1 MHALDILLQQA
12 TISKF
17 NKLKLTNSNSS
28 ILIKLDELGEDHDAD
43 PITARDQ
50 ISEENTKLMKVK
62 ERISTIKENLGM
74 AVITSPELLAATL
87 EEHESRKFFHPGF
100 VISFDNLDFQLKRRN
115 MTKDNQNQ
123 DYHWGNHQMV
133 ENRFSGNSLD
143 VRKTDPEDIV
153 NIPNT
158 RFLPNLHDQQNQHLD
173 YIILT
178 SREF

>member
-1 MHALDILLQQA
+1 
-12 TISKF
+12 
-17 NKLKLTNSNSS
+17 
-28 ILIKLDELGEDHDAD
+28 
-43 PITARDQ
+43 
-50 ISEENTKLMKVK
+50 MKVK

-74 AVITSPELLAATL
+74 AVITSPELLAATR
-87 EEHESRKFFHPGF
+87 EEYELRKSFHPGF

-123 DYHWGNHQMV
+123 DYHWVNRQMV
-133 ENRFSGNSLD
+133 ENRVSGNSLD

-158 RFLPNLHDQQNQHLD
+158 RFLPNLYDQQNQRLD

-178 SREF
+178 SRILVSYFEVLKPLQDACIFHIPHRYTREMSQKSKKVCNVSLKC